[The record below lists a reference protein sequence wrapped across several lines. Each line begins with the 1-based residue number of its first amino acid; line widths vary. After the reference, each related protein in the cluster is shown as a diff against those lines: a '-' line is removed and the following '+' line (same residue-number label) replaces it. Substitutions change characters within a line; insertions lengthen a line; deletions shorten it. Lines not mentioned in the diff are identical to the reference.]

1 MLNDLGIPEHLIW
14 KLNDFDNHQRA
25 VNFIKQFQDTLCV
38 YSAPV
43 EQLYTNYDI
52 SIPPDDDRSLVIL
65 PNPYAYHD
73 TFNGI
78 GDHSVHA
85 TGMYIVPGDLFGK
98 EGLFLT
104 LRLLKYGKRVIKPV
118 PLKVGLWALMKK
130 ESSDIPFLPVITKG
144 DLRAFKKDFPCLH
157 LHRIQPSRLSERSP
171 MEIKAIQRVIRDKLK
186 VYM

>member
-1 MLNDLGIPEHLIW
+1 M
-14 KLNDFDNHQRA
+14 
-25 VNFIKQFQDTLCV
+25 
-38 YSAPV
+38 
-43 EQLYTNYDI
+43 
-52 SIPPDDDRSLVIL
+52 
-65 PNPYAYHD
+65 
-73 TFNGI
+73 
-78 GDHSVHA
+78 
-85 TGMYIVPGDLFGK
+85 
-98 EGLFLT
+98 
-104 LRLLKYGKRVIKPV
+104 

>member
-73 TFNGI
+73 TFNNI
-78 GDHSVHA
+78 GD
-85 TGMYIVPGDLFGK
+85 IVPGDLFGK

-130 ESSDIPFLPVITKG
+130 ESTTIPFLPVITKG
-144 DLRAFKKDFPCLH
+144 DLRAFRKDFPCLH
-157 LHRIQPSRLSERSP
+157 LHRIQPSRLSDRSP

>member
-73 TFNGI
+73 TLYSLSL
-78 GDHSVHA
+78 H
-85 TGMYIVPGDLFGK
+85 
-98 EGLFLT
+98 FL
-104 LRLLKYGKRVIKPV
+104 
-118 PLKVGLWALMKK
+118 
-130 ESSDIPFLPVITKG
+130 
-144 DLRAFKKDFPCLH
+144 
-157 LHRIQPSRLSERSP
+157 
-171 MEIKAIQRVIRDKLK
+171 
-186 VYM
+186 

>member
-1 MLNDLGIPEHLIW
+1 MLSDLGIPEHLIW

-38 YSAPV
+38 FSAPV

-52 SIPPDDDRSLVIL
+52 SLPDNDERSLIIL

-78 GDHSVHA
+78 VDDSVHA
-85 TGMYIVPGDLFGK
+85 SGMYIVPGDLFGK

-104 LRLLKYGKRVIKPV
+104 LRLLKYGKRIIKPV

-130 ESSDIPFLPVITKG
+130 ETRDVPFLPVITKG
-144 DLRAFKKDFPCLH
+144 DLRAFRTDFPCLH
-157 LHRIQPSRLSERSP
+157 LHRIQPSKLVDRSP
-171 MEIKAIQRVIRDKLK
+171 MEIKAIQKVIRDKLK